1 MPRLSVL
8 LALLTSLVLVGC
20 SLTPSQTKREPE
32 VVATPETADK
42 ESPGADTMTP
52 AEPADTEK
60 EPGGESQPSARPEMA
75 LQLSPA
81 QLEWV
86 GGQIYLNECSGQ
98 FRCLVHWNEGE
109 AFPSLGIGHFIW
121 YPEGVDGPFVES
133 FPALVDYLQGRDIE
147 VPVWLEELEPM
158 AAPWPDRAA
167 FLQVEGSGRV
177 QSLRNFLAQTKGE
190 QARFI
195 FQRAQNS
202 LHDVVEAAPAD
213 ERARVRRHL
222 QALTATPGG
231 TYAVIDYVNF
241 KGEGLAV
248 TERYQDEGWGLL
260 QVLLAME
267 PKADQSALAAF
278 REAAGRVLTRRAE
291 NAEDPIERE
300 RWLRGWLV
308 RLQTYREPPQGPL
321 L

>member
-1 MPRLSVL
+1 M
-8 LALLTSLVLVGC
+8 A
-20 SLTPSQTKREPE
+20 PSQETTEPKVVAAPQSPATEAQKAPTDADKDREP
-32 VVATPETADK
+32 APQA
-42 ESPGADTMTP
+42 P
-52 AEPADTEK
+52 AQTEIT
-60 EPGGESQPSARPEMA
+60 
-75 LQLSPA
+75 LQLTPA

-86 GGQIYLNECSGQ
+86 GGQIYLNECAGQ

-109 AFPSLGIGHFIW
+109 DFPSLGVGHFIW
-121 YPEGVDGPFVES
+121 YPEGVEGPFVES
-133 FPALVDYLQGRDIE
+133 FPALVSYLRDQQVAI
-147 VPVWLEELEPM
+147 PGWLDELEPM

-167 FLQVEGSGRV
+167 FVKAEASGRV
-177 QSLRNFLAQTKGE
+177 QSLRNFLSQTKGE

-195 FQRAQNS
+195 FQRAQAS
-202 LHDVVEAAPAD
+202 LGAIIEAAPSA
-213 ERARVRRHL
+213 ERERIRRHL
-222 QALTATPGG
+222 GALTATPGG

-267 PKADQSALAAF
+267 SEPDQSALAAF
-278 REAAGRVLTRRAE
+278 REAARRVLTRRAE
-291 NAEDPIERE
+291 NAEDSIERE

-308 RLQTYREPPQGPL
+308 RLQTYREPPQVPL